1 MIQHNILNVTFSN
14 QQLNKLKLRIKKDN
28 EVTLKLSSN
37 DVGDTN
43 DENNFPRKPL
53 LTYHKALANGSSANM
68 KLSKI
73 QLHKIGESGGFLG
86 RLLERLLKTGLS
98 LMKDLF
104 KPLDE
109 SVLMPLELTAPAS
122 ATDAAIP
129 QKMFGSGT
137 TTFILSNEEINYIMK
152 NVNSREESGL
162 LTKDVSKTVRKKRQN
177 KKKDFSECYQEL
189 QVRDYQGIY

>member
-1 MIQHNILNVTFSN
+1 
-14 QQLNKLKLRIKKDN
+14 
-28 EVTLKLSSN
+28 
-37 DVGDTN
+37 
-43 DENNFPRKPL
+43 
-53 LTYHKALANGSSANM
+53 
-68 KLSKI
+68 
-73 QLHKIGESGGFLG
+73 
-86 RLLERLLKTGLS
+86 
-98 LMKDLF
+98 
-104 KPLDE
+104 
-109 SVLMPLELTAPAS
+109 MPLELTAPAP

>member
-1 MIQHNILNVTFSN
+1 M
-14 QQLNKLKLRIKKDN
+14 
-28 EVTLKLSSN
+28 KLSSN

-73 QLHKIGESGGFLG
+73 QLHKIGESEGFLG

-129 QKMFGSGT
+129 
-137 TTFILSNEEINYIMK
+137 
-152 NVNSREESGL
+152 
-162 LTKDVSKTVRKKRQN
+162 
-177 KKKDFSECYQEL
+177 
-189 QVRDYQGIY
+189 